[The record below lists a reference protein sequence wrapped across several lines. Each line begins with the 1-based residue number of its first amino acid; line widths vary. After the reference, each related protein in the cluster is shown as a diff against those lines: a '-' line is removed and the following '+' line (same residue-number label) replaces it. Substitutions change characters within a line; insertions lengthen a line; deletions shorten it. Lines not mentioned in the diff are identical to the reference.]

1 MFKKINL
8 FIMLLAVLTASSHES
23 NNTIVS
29 SQDGNENQKAI
40 VKEVIQTTSYTYLR
54 VEKNNEDLWLAV
66 IKQDFTEGAVIYYT
80 GGLKMTNFESPELKR
95 TFETVYFVQNIS
107 NSPIDM
113 NSSMNMPDSHSKKAA
128 LKKMDI
134 QISQP
139 EGAVSIGEL
148 YEKRE
153 TYSGKTV
160 KVRGQVT
167 KVNTSIMGR
176 NWIHIQDGTSSGES
190 FDLTLTTDHQPKDGD
205 IVTYSG
211 ILSLDKDFGMGYFF
225 AVILE
230 EAKPVE

>member
-1 MFKKINL
+1 MKIKKLLSKKSFKQHRIHL
-8 FIMLLAVLTASSHES
+8 
-23 NNTIVS
+23 
-29 SQDGNENQKAI
+29 
-40 VKEVIQTTSYTYLR
+40 LR

-107 NSPIDM
+107 NSPINI

-128 LKKMDI
+128 LKKLDI

-153 TYSGKTV
+153 AFSGKQV

-167 KVNTSIMGR
+167 KVNTAILGK

-190 FDLTLTTDHQPKDGD
+190 FDLTLTTDQQPKEGD
-205 IVTYSG
+205 IITYSG
-211 ILSLDKDFGMGYFF
+211 ILNLDKDFGMGYFF

>member
-1 MFKKINL
+1 MLKKINSI
-8 FIMLLAVLTASSHES
+8 IMLFAMLTTSCQES
-23 NNTIVS
+23 NSTAIS
-29 SQDGNENQKAI
+29 TQSGNENQKAV

-66 IKQDFTEGAVIYYT
+66 IKQDYTEGAFIYYT

-107 NSPIDM
+107 NSPIDL
-113 NSSMNMPDSHSKKAA
+113 NTSMNMPDSHSKKAA
-128 LKKMDI
+128 LKKLDI

-139 EGAVSIGEL
+139 AGAVSIGEL

-153 TYSGKTV
+153 TYSGKPV

-167 KVNTSIMGR
+167 KVNTTIMGR

-190 FDLTLTTDHQPKDGD
+190 FDLTLTTDHQPKEGD
-205 IVTYSG
+205 VVTYSG
-211 ILSLDKDFGMGYFF
+211 ILNLDKDFGMGYFF

>member
-1 MFKKINL
+1 MLKKINL
-8 FIMLLAVLTASSHES
+8 FVMLVAMLTSSCQES
-23 NNTIVS
+23 NS
-29 SQDGNENQKAI
+29 SAASDQSGNEDQKAI

-66 IKQDFTEGAVIYYT
+66 IKQDFVEGAVIYYT

-107 NSPIDM
+107 NSPIDV
-113 NSSMNMPDSHSKKAA
+113 NSSMNMPDSHSKKAT
-128 LKKMDI
+128 LKKLDI

-139 EGAVSIGEL
+139 AGAVSIGEL

-153 TYSGKTV
+153 AYSGKQIT
-160 KVRGQVT
+160 VRGQVT

-190 FDLTLTTDHQPKDGD
+190 FDLTITTDHQPKDGD

-211 ILSLDKDFGMGYFF
+211 ILNLNKDFGMGYFF

-230 EAKPVE
+230 DAKSIE

>member
-1 MFKKINL
+1 MLKKINL
-8 FIMLLAVLTASSHES
+8 FIMLIAMLTTSCQES
-23 NNTIVS
+23 NSFAISDQSV
-29 SQDGNENQKAI
+29 NEDQKAI

-107 NSPIDM
+107 NSPIEM
-113 NSSMNMPDSHSKKAA
+113 NSSMNMPDSHSKKAP
-128 LKKMDI
+128 LKKLDI

-153 TYSGKTV
+153 TYSGKLV

-167 KVNTSIMGR
+167 KVNTSIMGK

-190 FDLTLTTDHQPKDGD
+190 FDLTLTTDQQPKEGD
-205 IVTYSG
+205 IITYSG
-211 ILSLDKDFGMGYFF
+211 IINLDKDFGMGYFF

-230 EAKPVE
+230 EAKLVE

>member
-1 MFKKINL
+1 
-8 FIMLLAVLTASSHES
+8 MLTTSCQES
-23 NNTIVS
+23 NSTAVS
-29 SQDGNENQKAI
+29 TQSGNENQKAI
-40 VKEVIQTTSYTYLR
+40 IKEVIQTTSYTYLR

-66 IKQDFTEGAVIYYT
+66 IKQDYTEGAFIYYT

-107 NSPIDM
+107 NSPIDL
-113 NSSMNMPDSHSKKAA
+113 NASMNMPDSHSKKAA
-128 LKKMDI
+128 LKKLDI

-139 EGAVSIGEL
+139 EGGVSIGEL

-153 TYSGKTV
+153 TYSGKPV

-167 KVNTSIMGR
+167 TVNTAILGK

-190 FDLTLTTDHQPKDGD
+190 FDLTLTTNQQPKEGD
-205 IVTYSG
+205 IITYSG
-211 ILSLDKDFGMGYFF
+211 ILNLDKDFGMGYFF

-230 EAKPVE
+230 DAKPVE